1 MISGAINVVLN
12 LKVTWLLIITILIKN
27 RKWHIFQNI
36 KTGLRRY
43 YYLCLLL
50 SLGIIIVCGTNL
62 DRVAFYTDFIA
73 MLLLVDILAERLGER
88 WQRRLIAVCCI
99 VTLVYYIPAF
109 QARYENYGSF
119 QYIEHQMKEEG
130 REVVAVRYPVENNQP
145 LMDFFRRRFVNPAV
159 EFGYY
164 SCYMAF
170 NPHDINIR
178 YAASLYH
185 KPQMVFLPEDVLQR
199 MESDSTAYRHYESD
213 AHQSLYIWQL
223 PEDTPV
229 NKVVFELKP
238 EDLSALWP
246 HQRLVAYKDDIY
258 ELDDHFHYSV
268 INVNGRTYLVFTRPT
283 TNITRRIRDIKYL

>member
-1 MISGAINVVLN
+1 M
-12 LKVTWLLIITILIKN
+12 
-27 RKWHIFQNI
+27 R
-36 KTGLRRY
+36 TGLRRY

-50 SLGIIIVCGTNL
+50 SLGIIVVCGTNL

-73 MLLLVDILAERLGER
+73 MLLLVEIMAERLGER

-109 QARYENYGSF
+109 QVRYENYGSF
-119 QYIEHQMKEEG
+119 RYIEHQMKEEG
-130 REVVAVRYPVENNQP
+130 REVVAVHYPVENNQP
-145 LMDFFRRRFVNPAV
+145 VMDFFRRRFVNPAV

-178 YAASLYH
+178 YAASLYR
-185 KPQMVFLPEDVLQR
+185 KQQMVFLPEDVLQR

-283 TNITRRIRDIKYL
+283 TNITRRIKDIKYL